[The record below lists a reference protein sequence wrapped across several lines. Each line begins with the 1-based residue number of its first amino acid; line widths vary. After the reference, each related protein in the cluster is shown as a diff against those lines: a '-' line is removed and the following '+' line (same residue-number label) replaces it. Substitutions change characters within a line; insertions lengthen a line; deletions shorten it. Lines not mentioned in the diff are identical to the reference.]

1 MSLFLLLS
9 SLLFGIF
16 LLRLNLLLS
25 TSHIRAGTVLR
36 RRDRAAREGLRGEV
50 AGGRGRGA
58 RPAPLRPPPPA
69 KEGKGES
76 RQHNSP
82 RLAPAAAAAAA
93 ARARRLCLEGGH
105 YTSCS
110 RTPRTSPS
118 RPSAACSPQP
128 PPPRLPAPASRPAS
142 PPPHP
147 HARLR
152 LFRSR
157 GPMVARPYYISARGG
172 AWPGRRP
179 LRDRNGS
186 GRRALSP
193 APLPSGVLPSRR
205 LQPALGAA

>member
-1 MSLFLLLS
+1 M
-9 SLLFGIF
+9 
-16 LLRLNLLLS
+16 
-25 TSHIRAGTVLR
+25 
-36 RRDRAAREGLRGEV
+36 

-82 RLAPAAAAAAA
+82 RLAPAAAA
-93 ARARRLCLEGGH
+93 RARRLCLEGGH
-105 YTSCS
+105 YASCS

-118 RPSAACSPQP
+118 LPSAACSAQP
-128 PPPRLPAPASRPAS
+128 PPTRLPAPASRPAS
-142 PPPHP
+142 PSPHP

-179 LRDRNGS
+179 LRDGNGR

-205 LQPALGAA
+205 LQPAPGAA